1 MPHARWVR
9 TENVDIPSQQV
20 SRAADLIVEE
30 LGEDGVKQIGG
41 REWWQWRRKHAPLR
55 AEWVE
60 MRSDYKEWKRKD
72 TRSRRVMLYVHG
84 GGYFF
89 GSVDEHRYQLQRHA
103 RKLEARVIA
112 PRYRLAPQFPF
123 PCGLQDCLAVY
134 LYLLTIHDAT
144 EIVLAGD
151 SAGGGMILSMM
162 CLLRD
167 RGLPLPA
174 GAILISPW
182 VDLTHSFPSVSGDN
196 PFDYIPPHGFHHK
209 PSASWPPPNVDDLN
223 AMNGH
228 TPSKSREAT
237 FIDKSTEL
245 AERLGA
251 HEATQ
256 GYAIEDASQTEITA
270 STIPGRD
277 RQLSVEIDG
286 KLVTIKDQVQMYTTN
301 QLLAHPLVSP
311 VLQPSLGGLPP
322 LLILTGGGEMLRD
335 EQIYM
340 GHKAANPQKYPLGE
354 AYRSRY
360 DPGDEILNK
369 YKPTP
374 VQLQVW
380 EDLCHVAPTL
390 SFTRPA
396 KFMYRSIAQFGA
408 WALARA
414 QNRPIEIM
422 EDDNI
427 SVISSDSE
435 SDTRSPTVSID
446 SIEKQKQRG
455 ASVVKSVGKAGEPLP
470 VFVNHM
476 IRQRVDRH
484 GIVFPLAPAHDL
496 PATRMTPNEVGVVKP
511 IPIKRWIA
519 AKQRYDMQYADLKR
533 KVQRRRLEQVAS
545 GQRIACEPGEQ
556 PPPSALA
563 GRRTSKDD
571 EQKTKLRRSM
581 GLAMWSGWGSKH
593 DKHAVQREE
602 DSMQS
607 PEDEKHEHKAGG
619 EAVGIVPELREP
631 STRIRSESS
640 SRTRR
645 RSIAHPAAARDRSRR
660 RTISVVNQGQTEGT
674 SDTLSS
680 PTSALDTPT
689 SAEQDTTAQDNLIST
704 PPTTATMDH
713 SAQHLSPSFYPK
725 FKAGPSNLRAL
736 SGDNDEAAS
745 MTTGRST
752 VLSDEASTTAMFN
765 APGVITQ
772 SPAIGRP
779 TSSATDQMNNGSRAP
794 SRTNEVV
801 TGGETDTHPI
811 KDHVVD
817 GYDTPASRGSV
828 ERLLSHQTSDEMA
841 DPGNQ
846 IDGVALSS
854 SLQHIRSPSST
865 AIVKSEGVAGV
876 VAGGSHDETSNGNKL
891 EALTV
896 EPTLDGVKNRAGE
909 QHPTQRPGLY
919 DREGS
924 EFQTALEGG

>member
-1 MPHARWVR
+1 
-9 TENVDIPSQQV
+9 
-20 SRAADLIVEE
+20 
-30 LGEDGVKQIGG
+30 
-41 REWWQWRRKHAPLR
+41 
-55 AEWVE
+55 
-60 MRSDYKEWKRKD
+60 MRSDYKEWNRKD

-134 LYLLTIHDAT
+134 LYLLTIHDSN
-144 EIVLAGD
+144 EIVFAGD

-167 RGLPLPA
+167 RALPLPA
-174 GAILISPW
+174 GAIMISPW

-209 PSASWPPPNVDDLN
+209 PSTSWPPPNEDDLN
-223 AMNGH
+223 AMHGA
-228 TPSKSREAT
+228 TTTKSREDT
-237 FIDKSTEL
+237 FRDKSSEL
-245 AERLGA
+245 AQKLGA
-251 HEATQ
+251 HEAAQ
-256 GYAIEDASQTEITA
+256 GYAVEDARQSENTA
-270 STIPGRD
+270 SPIPAPG
-277 RQLSVEIDG
+277 RQLSVEIDS
-286 KLVTIKDQVQMYTTN
+286 KIVTIKDQVQMYTTN

-311 VLQPSLGGLPP
+311 VMQPSLGGLPP

-360 DPGDEILNK
+360 DPDDEILNK

-422 EDDNI
+422 DDDNI

-435 SDTRSPTVSID
+435 ADAESPTGSVD
-446 SIEKQKQRG
+446 SIEKQKQLD
-455 ASVVKSVGKAGEPLP
+455 ASVVKSVGKAGDPLP

-484 GIVFPLAPAHDL
+484 GSVFALAPAHEL
-496 PATRMTPNEVGVVKP
+496 PATSMSPNDVGVVKP
-511 IPIKRWIA
+511 IPIKRWMG
-519 AKQRYDMQYADLKR
+519 AKQRYDVQYADLKR
-533 KVQRRRLEQVAS
+533 KVQRRRMAQIAS
-545 GQRIACEPGEQ
+545 GETIACARGER

-563 GRRTSKDD
+563 GRRTAKDD
-571 EQKTKLRRSM
+571 QHKTKLRRSM

-602 DSMQS
+602 DLM
-607 PEDEKHEHKAGG
+607 EDPKDGKLEQGDKVDTAGP
-619 EAVGIVPELREP
+619 VPELREP

-645 RSIAHPAAARDRSRR
+645 RSVARPGADRDRSRR
-660 RTISVVNQGQTEGT
+660 RTVSVVNQGQTDGT
-674 SDTLSS
+674 GDTLPSPTLASGSSDLAQPMTQASDTTL
-680 PTSALDTPT
+680 
-689 SAEQDTTAQDNLIST
+689 ST
-704 PPTTATMDH
+704 PPTTARMDH

-725 FKAGPSNLRAL
+725 FKAGPSHLRAL

-745 MTTGRST
+745 IMTGRSAI
-752 VLSDEASTTAMFN
+752 LPDDASTTAMFN
-765 APGVITQ
+765 GPGVIPQ
-772 SPAIGRP
+772 SEPSDVL
-779 TSSATDQMNNGSRAP
+779 TSSGTNQVNNGSRAH
-794 SRTNEVV
+794 SRMTEVV
-801 TGGETDTHPI
+801 SASDVDVYPA

-828 ERLLSHQTSDEMA
+828 ERLLSHQGDDEALVSNSQM
-841 DPGNQ
+841 
-846 IDGVALSS
+846 DGVSLSS
-854 SLQHIRSPSST
+854 KLQHIRSPSTT
-865 AIVKSEGVAGV
+865 AIVKSEGIAGV
-876 VAGGSHDETSNGNKL
+876 VAGGSHDVTGNDDG
-891 EALTV
+891 EAGATKV
-896 EPTLDGVKNRAGE
+896 EPTLDGTQNHVGAQRL
-909 QHPTQRPGLY
+909 QQRPGLY
-919 DREGS
+919 DRENT
-924 EFQTALEGG
+924 EFKTALEGL

>member
-1 MPHARWVR
+1 
-9 TENVDIPSQQV
+9 
-20 SRAADLIVEE
+20 
-30 LGEDGVKQIGG
+30 
-41 REWWQWRRKHAPLR
+41 
-55 AEWVE
+55 

-72 TRSRRVMLYVHG
+72 ARSRRVMLYVHG

-134 LYLLTIHDAT
+134 LYLLTIHDSN
-144 EIVLAGD
+144 EIVFAGD

-167 RGLPLPA
+167 RALPLPA
-174 GAILISPW
+174 GAIMISPW

-209 PSASWPPPNVDDLN
+209 PSASWPPPNEDDLN
-223 AMNGH
+223 AINR
-228 TPSKSREAT
+228 TTTTKSREDT
-237 FIDKSTEL
+237 FRHKSTEL
-245 AERLGA
+245 AQKLGA
-251 HEATQ
+251 HEAAQ
-256 GYAIEDASQTEITA
+256 GYAVEDARQSEHSA
-270 STIPGRD
+270 SPIPVPG
-277 RQLSVEIDG
+277 RQLSVEIDS
-286 KLVTIKDQVQMYTTN
+286 KIVTIEDQVQMYTTN

-311 VLQPSLGGLPP
+311 VMQPSLGGLPP

-422 EDDNI
+422 DDDNI

-435 SDTRSPTVSID
+435 ADAESPTDSLD
-446 SIEKQKQRG
+446 SIEKQKQLD
-455 ASVVKSVGKAGEPLP
+455 ASVVKSVGKAGDPLP

-484 GIVFPLAPAHDL
+484 GSVFPLAPAHEL
-496 PATRMTPNEVGVVKP
+496 PATSMSPNDVGVVKP
-511 IPIKRWIA
+511 IPIKRWIG
-519 AKQRYDMQYADLKR
+519 AKQRYDTQYADLKR
-533 KVQRRRLEQVAS
+533 KVQRRRMAQISS
-545 GQRIACEPGEQ
+545 GETIACARGEH

-563 GRRTSKDD
+563 GRRTAKDD
-571 EQKTKLRRSM
+571 QQKTKLRRSM

-602 DSMQS
+602 GLMEDPKDGK
-607 PEDEKHEHKAGG
+607 PEQGNKVDAAGP
-619 EAVGIVPELREP
+619 VPELREP
-631 STRIRSESS
+631 STRMRSESS

-645 RSIAHPAAARDRSRR
+645 RSIARPGADRDRSRR
-660 RTISVVNQGQTEGT
+660 RTVSVVNQGQTDGT
-674 SDTLSS
+674 GEMLPS
-680 PTSALDTPT
+680 PTSAIDSSVSAQTMTQASDSTMIT
-689 SAEQDTTAQDNLIST
+689 S
-704 PPTTATMDH
+704 PTTAMTNQP
-713 SAQHLSPSFYPK
+713 AQHLSPSFYPK
-725 FKAGPSNLRAL
+725 FMAGPSHLRAL
-736 SGDNDEAAS
+736 SGDSDDAAS
-745 MTTGRST
+745 MTRGHSA
-752 VLSDEASTTAMFN
+752 VLPDDASTTAMFN
-765 APGVITQ
+765 APGVISQ
-772 SPAIGRP
+772 PGPSDRP
-779 TSSATDQMNNGSRAP
+779 TSSETNQMNNGSRVH
-794 SRTNEVV
+794 SRMTEVV
-801 TGGETDTHPI
+801 SANDVDGYPA
-811 KDHVVD
+811 KDYMVD

-828 ERLLSHQTSDEMA
+828 ERLLSHQGDNEMA
-841 DPGNQ
+841 ATNSNM
-846 IDGVALSS
+846 DGATLSS
-854 SLQHIRSPSST
+854 KLQHFRSPSTT
-865 AIVKSEGVAGV
+865 AIVKSEGIAGV
-876 VAGGSHDETSNGNKL
+876 VAGGSHDTAGSDDGEVRVSN
-891 EALTV
+891 V
-896 EPTLDGVKNRAGE
+896 EPTPNGTQGHVGSQGL
-909 QHPTQRPGLY
+909 QQRPGLY
-919 DREGS
+919 DREDS
-924 EFQTALEGG
+924 EFKTALEGL